1 MLGQIKKIEEEED
14 KNERVSEEN
23 KRGRKIKSQRSEYI
37 VNRSQTKFVVDLS
50 GDSSALDLVFKLLCD
65 ANKKDYG
72 HEITFK
78 EMSIYALERLGPK
91 DLEKI
96 QEGSLSEMEKV
107 ERALKEFNAKNGLS
121 LSLGEFLVKKLN
133 IN

>member
-1 MLGQIKKIEEEED
+1 MLTNCSLIGE
-14 KNERVSEEN
+14 
-23 KRGRKIKSQRSEYI
+23 RGRGMEEKFQRGILVYVRSEYI
-37 VNRSQTKFVVDLS
+37 INRSQTKFVVDLF
-50 GDSSALDLVFKLLCD
+50 GDSSALDLVFKLLVD